1 MKYSFCIIACLV
13 GITSVSAQYGKLTV
27 GKKIQVVHFSKMN
40 NKTTMMGTDVE
51 SNSNDSV
58 FVDVEIK
65 KVSDTAI
72 TLNSALRRITGK
84 VSAMGKEQSFDSD
97 DKKSTNNPL
106 FSGFLKDLNKEETIV
121 LVNGKLL
128 NTKKDASSETEAF
141 SKALGG
147 VGNVSTAG
155 ITSQLF
161 LPVQAIN
168 KPVGYKWTSE
178 EKSEDGKINSVAIFT
193 ITKLSDAE
201 IEITSNTSTSI
212 SGKIQAM
219 GMEIEENV
227 VGSTTSLVV
236 YNSVT
241 GLLIKGN
248 QKNTTTGKGEVMGT
262 TFPVNLQGDTN
273 IFIK

>member
-1 MKYSFCIIACLV
+1 MKYSISIVAFMV
-13 GITSVSAQYGKLTV
+13 GISSVSAQYGKLSV
-27 GKKIQVVHFSKMN
+27 GKKIQVVHLSKMS

-51 SNSNDSV
+51 SNSSDSV

-72 TLNSALRRITGK
+72 TLSSVLRRITGK
-84 VSAMGKEQSFDSD
+84 VSAMGQEQSFDSD
-97 DKKSTNNPL
+97 DKKSANNPL
-106 FSGFLKDLNKEETIV
+106 FSGFLKDLNKEESITIV
-121 LVNGKLL
+121 KGKLT
-128 NTKKDASSETEAF
+128 NTKKEANNETEVLT
-141 SKALGG
+141 KALGG

-178 EKSEDGKINSVAIFT
+178 EKSEDGKMNSVAIFT
-193 ITKLSDAE
+193 ITKLTDAE
-201 IEITSNTSTSI
+201 IEITSNTSTSL

-227 VGSTTSLVV
+227 VGSTTGIVV